1 MAPIRIAIVGAGK
14 IARDQHIPAI
24 RRDDRFM
31 LAATADRA
39 GGIEEVDNFADLAA
53 LLASGPEIDAVA
65 ICTPPQVRGQIA
77 EAAIAAGKHVLLE
90 KPPAATL
97 SAFAH
102 LNETAATASVTLFA
116 AWHLRHAPMV
126 EAARGWLADRTIASG
141 LVIWRED
148 VRRWH
153 PGQTWLWAPGGLG
166 VFDPGINALSL
177 LTEILPAP
185 LSVAS
190 ARLEVPANCH
200 APTAVLLGLRCGDA
214 TIIADLDFLQTGP
227 QTWSVE
233 LETTDGHCL
242 RMRNGGAEI
251 AIDDEDFRT
260 LPEREYAGVYDR
272 FAELIA
278 TGRSDA
284 DAAPLRLVAD
294 ALLVAET
301 HRVAPFIE

>member
-14 IARDQHIPAI
+14 IARDQHVPAI
-24 RRDDRFM
+24 RDDERFT
-31 LAATADRA
+31 LVATADQA
-39 GGIEEVDNFADLAA
+39 HGVEGIANSPDLAT

-65 ICTPPQVRGQIA
+65 ICTPPQVRGDIA
-77 EAAIAAGKHVLLE
+77 ASAIAAGKHVLLE

-97 SAFAH
+97 SAFAY
-102 LNETAATASVTLFA
+102 LTESAAVAGVTLFA

-126 EAARGWLADRTIASG
+126 EDARVWLADRAIKRG
-141 LVIWRED
+141 RVVWRED

-153 PGQTWLWAPGGLG
+153 PGQAWLWAPGGLG

-177 LTEILPAP
+177 LTEILPVP

-200 APTAVLLGLRCGDA
+200 TPTAALLGLRCENA
-214 TIIADLDFLQTGP
+214 EIVADFDFLQTGP

-278 TGRSDA
+278 AGRSDA